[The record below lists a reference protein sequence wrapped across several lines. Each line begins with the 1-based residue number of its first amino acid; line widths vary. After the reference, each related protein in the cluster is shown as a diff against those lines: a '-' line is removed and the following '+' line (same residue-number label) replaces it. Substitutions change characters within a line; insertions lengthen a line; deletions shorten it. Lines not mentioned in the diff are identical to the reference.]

1 MHSFLKIICVL
12 ICVFSGTPLL
22 PERFT
27 DRFEE
32 ALSIDR
38 IFKARTPRSHL
49 HTISAILNTRNA
61 KIYSVEQLTK
71 VPFIKG
77 GKNWECLANA
87 IYFEARGEIIKGQYA
102 VAEVIL
108 NRVASPAYPN
118 NVCAVVYQGSARR
131 NACQFSFMCDGRAE
145 YIGEPKAFLQSG
157 KIARIMLNGAPRELT
172 EGALFY
178 HAKSVSPTWIKKMR
192 RTATIG
198 YHYFY
203 IEQK

>member
-1 MHSFLKIICVL
+1 MCSA
-12 ICVFSGTPLL
+12 TPLL
-22 PERFT
+22 SEKLTNRF
-27 DRFEE
+27 DG

-49 HTISAILNTRNA
+49 DIISAILNTRNV
-61 KIYSVEQLTK
+61 KIYSAEQLRK

-145 YIGEPKAFLQSG
+145 YIREPKAFLQSG
-157 KIARIMLNGAPRELT
+157 KIAKIMLNGAPRELT
-172 EGALFY
+172 KGALFY
-178 HAKSVSPTWIKKMR
+178 HAKSVSPIWIKKMR

-198 YHYFY
+198 YHHFY

>member
-1 MHSFLKIICVL
+1 MHSLFRIICLL
-12 ICVFSGTPLL
+12 ICMCSAAPLL
-22 PERFT
+22 SEKFANRF
-27 DRFEE
+27 DE

-38 IFKARTPRSHL
+38 IFKARTPRPRL

-61 KIYSVEQLTK
+61 KIFSVEQLAK

-145 YIGEPKAFLQSG
+145 FIREPKAFLQSG

-172 EGALFY
+172 KGALFY
-178 HAKSVSPTWIKKMR
+178 HAKSVSPTWIKKMH

-198 YHYFY
+198 YHHFY
-203 IEQK
+203 TEQK